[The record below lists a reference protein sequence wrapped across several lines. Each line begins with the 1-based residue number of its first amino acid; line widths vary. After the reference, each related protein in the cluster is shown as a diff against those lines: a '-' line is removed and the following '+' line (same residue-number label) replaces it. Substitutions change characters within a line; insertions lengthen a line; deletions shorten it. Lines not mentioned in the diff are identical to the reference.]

1 MATSGTT
8 GVIEPKD
15 VPLDYTVLKNPE
27 LLETPTIKVL
37 PKQDP
42 ERTMRAVE
50 FHSKKDMEVVERPM
64 PMLTDPADVVLK
76 VSTTC
81 HLWLRP
87 SHVRG
92 VHARHEERGR
102 CGARV
107 YGNRG
112 GCRSRS
118 EELEEG

>member
-27 LLETPTIKVL
+27 QLETPTIKVL

-50 FHSKKDMEVVERPM
+50 FHG
-64 PMLTDPADVVLK
+64 K
-76 VSTTC
+76 VRATHFFHISVQ
-81 HLWLRP
+81 
-87 SHVRG
+87 S
-92 VHARHEERGR
+92 
-102 CGARV
+102 
-107 YGNRG
+107 
-112 GCRSRS
+112 
-118 EELEEG
+118 